1 MANKTNRYIVTLELY
16 IWDAD
21 DASAGEQALALTN
34 KVNEITPGA
43 QAQVTELGI
52 SPFGKVGI
60 YLPIPLNPPL

>member
-21 DASAGEQALALTN
+21 DASAREQALALTN
-34 KVNEITPGA
+34 KVNELTPGA

-52 SPFGKVGI
+52 SPFGTVGVYI
-60 YLPIPLNPPL
+60 PIPPTTP